1 MASKFDGDV
10 RPLSNDQRGR
20 WAYFGEFLLDV
31 LAVFGIVAGGF
42 LLAKL
47 IEVLS

>member
-1 MASKFDGDV
+1 MMTPAARSAKRKTPD
-10 RPLSNDQRGR
+10 GR

>member
-1 MASKFDGDV
+1 MSQSHPGAG
-10 RPLSNDQRGR
+10 GR